1 MARPFGAN
9 STTDDVLAGF
19 DLSGKR
25 VLVTGVSAGLGVE
38 TARALAAHGAQVV
51 GTARDLDKARRAL
64 AEAMQAAASKV
75 ELVEVDLAS
84 LKSVRAGASELLHSL
99 NSYPVLDVI
108 SADSAWL
115 AVTRQHSDTESD
127 LARTG
132 VFETAD
138 AGRTWRASALIR
150 AKGDVVALSVAG
162 RKDGWLL
169 RSLGSA
175 AGQNVVGLDRST
187 DGGRRWEPVRTA
199 LPANCDKSGLTFAT
213 PATGFITSDCAAGTG
228 AVLVSADGGR
238 HWTQASLPYPALTP
252 CQPSGCAATPP
263 VFFGRTGYLTVGAY
277 PGPGLLLT
285 THATGA
291 TWQVVKLPSGSDPY
305 PRVDFFDARHGVLM
319 PSQPQSRFGRVF
331 YATSDGG
338 LTWRPMRQAS
348 TIRAFSSV
356 QFVTSAIG
364 FAWNLNSQSPA
375 LYRTANGGET
385 WSRFVP
391 LS

>member
-1 MARPFGAN
+1 MRRYLL
-9 STTDDVLAGF
+9 SLVLVLA
-19 DLSGKR
+19 LA
-25 VLVTGVSAGLGVE
+25 TAGC
-38 TARALAAHGAQVV
+38 TARAAATDASRPGQRPHPRPVWLQTLAMVSA
-51 GTARDLDKARRAL
+51 KAGWAIAWSGDPNSSAPVYSRLLRTSDGGRAW
-64 AEAMQAAASKV
+64 V
-75 ELVEVDLAS
+75 NVTP
-84 LKSVRAGASELLHSL
+84 AGASELLHSL